1 MAHQNWVRSV
11 TMFPMSELETQYMRL
26 SHLSQMAERDPF
38 SKDGL
43 LAIVTT
49 SDDMDIKIWHYSPD
63 D

>member
-1 MAHQNWVRSV
+1 
-11 TMFPMSELETQYMRL
+11 MFPMSELETQYMRL